1 MIQSTD
7 AVYELFFDKLESD
20 DEFFQYYGVDEEE
33 ALQLAKERA
42 KSYLNS
48 AIAELSRRVE
58 LQVDM
63 TFGIDEETG
72 EEVFAEEITE
82 GEADVLTELMVL
94 TYYERGLAK
103 LRPKINTFSASELKL
118 LHSPANERT
127 SYVEM
132 LRQFREHCRIVVSR
146 YGSRDRLTGTRL
158 PVDHT
163 LPEIEEGD
171 T

>member
-1 MIQSTD
+1 MIQKTD
-7 AVYELFFDKLESD
+7 TVYELFFDKLESD

-42 KSYLNS
+42 KSYLS
-48 AIAELSRRVE
+48 GAIAELGRRME
-58 LQVDM
+58 MQVDM
-63 TFGIDEETG
+63 SITTDEETG
-72 EEVFAEEITE
+72 EEIFAEEITE
-82 GEADVLTELMVL
+82 NEADVLTELML
-94 TYYERGLAK
+94 LMYYERGLAK

-146 YGSRDRLTGTRL
+146 YASRDRLTGARRI
-158 PVDHT
+158 VDHT
-163 LPEIEEGD
+163 IPEMEGEV
-171 T
+171 